1 MVRNLPDRAPR
12 ASHFGL
18 VKGVHL
24 AQQPKLHKLAHVE
37 GFNGLG
43 GRVLAAAVH
52 GRERLKGA
60 GDRRVPTGVA
70 ILKLLAFAVL

>member
-1 MVRNLPDRAPR
+1 MSNVLM
-12 ASHFGL
+12 
-18 VKGVHL
+18 
-24 AQQPKLHKLAHVE
+24 
-37 GFNGLG
+37 NGLG

-60 GDRRVPTGVA
+60 GDRSVPTGVA